1 MRSLLGGLRGALTR
15 WLRARSESTS
25 TLVAL
30 PRGTLWSH
38 SVHSSELTLT
48 CHEGWIW
55 LTREGDAKDHVL
67 TAGRSVRLD
76 RPGLVVVQALRTAR
90 FSLGREPRSQ
100 ACMPHAPQV
109 AGR

>member
-1 MRSLLGGLRGALTR
+1 MRHFLEGVRAAVTR
-15 WLRARSESTS
+15 WLGTRSEGSH

-30 PRGTLWSH
+30 PRGTLWSQPVRL
-38 SVHSSELTLT
+38 SGLTLT

-55 LTREGDAKDHVL
+55 LTREGDMMDHVL

-76 RPGLVVVQALRTAR
+76 GPGLVVVQALRTAR
-90 FSLGREPRSQ
+90 FSLGHEPVSP
-100 ACMPHAPQV
+100 APLPHGPQV